1 MTLEVHDIVLSC
13 RLWTQL
19 CAHLLPP
26 GQAPERGA
34 GSEQLA
40 FILAAPNVSD
50 CRVRLVG
57 HELIPA
63 HREDLEH
70 QSGSAIGPTGRFVAA
85 ALTRCRQEGWSLIEV
100 HSHPFDSGP
109 GTTFSGIDWSNDRV
123 KMPRLA
129 AMLPDPFYH
138 ATMVVG
144 QSSLDA
150 HYFQRCTGAIEPVPR
165 VTIVGAAADGAPV
178 LRYLAASSRRPE
190 RAGPSQPRHTRQLP
204 LLGTATQEALSKAR
218 VAVVGTGGLGCFA
231 ALQLA
236 YLGVGQLILI
246 DPDRVDLSNL
256 NRLLGA
262 GPDDVGRYKV
272 DVFRELITRVA
283 PAVSVTAVAA
293 ALLDADALRH
303 AKAADVLL
311 GCVDGHGA
319 RLSLNHLSI
328 RYLIPL
334 IDAGTGARVA
344 RAGLAARLGGQVQ
357 IVAPGVGCLECRGFI
372 HAQQAAFDLARP
384 DVQEYERAHGYGG
397 EEAAPSVVFLNGV
410 VASLQVA
417 QAVRVLAAASGYEYA
432 IPRLVVYD
440 GHAQRVFPARIPDS
454 PECATCGEYGVAGVA
469 DLAPLRAAPAL
480 GPAFAPQSFDL
491 AGAQHAGSDPEK

>member
-1 MTLEVHDIVLSC
+1 M
-13 RLWTQL
+13 
-19 CAHLLPP
+19 
-26 GQAPERGA
+26 
-34 GSEQLA
+34 A

-63 HREDLEH
+63 QREDLEH

-129 AMLPDPFYH
+129 AILPDPFYH

-150 HYFQRCTGAIEPVPR
+150 HYFQRGTGAIKPVPR
-165 VTIVGAAADGAPV
+165 VTIVGAVADGAPV
-178 LRYLAASSRRPE
+178 LRHLAASSCGPE
-190 RAGPSQPRHTRQLP
+190 RTGPSQPRHTRQLP

-236 YLGVGQLILI
+236 YLGVGELVLI
-246 DPDRVDLSNL
+246 DPDRVELSNL
-256 NRLLGA
+256 NRLVGA
-262 GPDDVGRYKV
+262 GPGDLGRYKV

-283 PAVSVTAVAA
+283 PTVSVTAVAA
-293 ALLDADALRH
+293 ALLEYDALRH
-303 AKAADVLL
+303 AKSADVLL
-311 GCVDGHGA
+311 GCVDAHGA

-344 RAGLAARLGGQVQ
+344 REGLETRLGGQVQ

-372 HAQQAAFDLARP
+372 NAQQAAFDLARP
-384 DVQEYERAHGYGG
+384 EVQDYERAHGYGG
-397 EEAAPSVVFLNGV
+397 EEAATSVVFLNGV

-417 QAVRVLAAASGYEYA
+417 QVVRVLAAASGHKCTVPA
-432 IPRLVVYD
+432 LIVYD
-440 GHAQRVFPARIPDS
+440 GQAQRVFPARVPDS
-454 PECATCGEYGVAGVA
+454 PECATCGEHGVVGVA
-469 DLAPLRAAPAL
+469 DLAPLRTAPAV
-480 GPAFAPQSFDL
+480 GPAFAPESFDL